1 MNEINKNEFNIYTPK
16 EKKQLGELL
25 NLTWGFGI
33 EHEMQIYHIPPDDYS
48 KNIIDFILFDAKSA
62 VDRVIKSYK
71 KGEIELTN
79 EEFDFIQNMVFET
92 SGRKCSG
99 KWIVKA
105 PPYEM
110 PEFITW
116 KPFCNMRTGR
126 NIHNLTRNVR
136 YVKNI
141 FFEIILKEKVTRE
154 LVKNYG
160 ELHGYPYGMTR
171 YMSVPKKRIKDKY
184 IFLMNEKKRPY
195 VRTDYTGSY
204 HLTITLPHSEKTTE
218 KKFIEQHKN
227 YANQLQ
233 WLEPLLLVGF
243 FSGDE
248 AAMGSKE
255 KRVRG
260 SYRVMIIGW
269 GNLVGSDIRLFD
281 TEGIGRYA
289 KTKNYWRKG
298 LEDLYETEK
307 IKPCI
312 PPSPPALKEKGITSL
327 SSDLR
332 TFGSRD
338 PERPQHRESGL
349 PMNKPNGI
357 EFRIFDN
364 FSYQH
369 LEKLTSMIGLVA
381 ENSRIKKT
389 RGYVYQDKDWID
401 ALHQIMR
408 YGYQAELPL
417 GYMRKLR
424 EKLGLKIK
432 TKSVIANDIF
442 REVYYELYHKNKN
455 GKWTKILFG
464 IKEGKKKLEDIIK
477 KCPSINLDSSV
488 YAFMMKCNREVNIL
502 HSFNQLSFLLN
513 QISDTKKKISYDEFK
528 NYIIQVMGKNWESN
542 VMDILYTYEMIG
554 RVNEKDIFTIKKNKR
569 GFVEEICFVEDKI
582 PMIHNFNEDILN
594 QF

>member
-1 MNEINKNEFNIYTPK
+1 MNQNEFNVYTK
-16 EKKQLGELL
+16 TEKKKLGELL
-25 NLTWGFGI
+25 HLTWGFGI
-33 EHEMQIYHIPPDDYS
+33 EHEMQIYHIPEDNDS
-48 KNIIDFILFDAKSA
+48 KNIIDFILFDSKSA
-62 VDRVIKSYK
+62 VERVKKAYQ
-71 KGEIELTN
+71 KGELELTN
-79 EEFDFIQNMVFET
+79 EEFDFIENMVFET

-126 NIHNLTRNVR
+126 NIHNLTQNVQ
-136 YVKNI
+136 YVKDI
-141 FFEIILKEKVTRE
+141 FFEIIMKEKITKE

-160 ELHGYPYGMTR
+160 ELYGYPYGMTR
-171 YMSVPKKRIKDKY
+171 YMSVPKKRIQDKY
-184 IFLMNEKKRPY
+184 IFSMTEKKRPI

-248 AAMGSKE
+248 AAIGSKE

-298 LEDLYETEK
+298 LEDLYEAEK
-307 IKPCI
+307 IKPCL

-364 FSYQH
+364 FSSKD
-369 LEKLTSMIGLVA
+369 LKKLTSMIGLVA

-389 RGYVYQDKDWID
+389 KGYVYQDKDWID
-401 ALHQIMR
+401 SLHQIMR
-408 YGYQAELPL
+408 YGYQAELPI
-417 GYMRKLR
+417 GYIKKLR

-432 TKSVIANDIF
+432 TKSLIANDIF
-442 REVYYELYHKNKN
+442 QEVYYELYHKNKN

-464 IKEGKKKLEDIIK
+464 IKKGKTILKQTMSIAPE
-477 KCPSINLDSSV
+477 INLDSSI
-488 YAFMMKCNREVNIL
+488 YAFMMKSNREANVL
-502 HSFNQLSFLLN
+502 QSFNQLSFLLN
-513 QISDTKKKISYDEFK
+513 QISETRKKISYEDFK
-528 NYIIQVMGKNWESN
+528 NYVIQIMGKNWEYN
-542 VMDILYTYEMIG
+542 IMDILHTYDYIQNFE
-554 RVNEKDIFTIKKNKR
+554 EKDICKVEKNKK
-569 GFVEEICFVEDKI
+569 GYVEEIIFLKDNI
-582 PMIHNFNEDILN
+582 PMIHNFNEYILSK
-594 QF
+594 F